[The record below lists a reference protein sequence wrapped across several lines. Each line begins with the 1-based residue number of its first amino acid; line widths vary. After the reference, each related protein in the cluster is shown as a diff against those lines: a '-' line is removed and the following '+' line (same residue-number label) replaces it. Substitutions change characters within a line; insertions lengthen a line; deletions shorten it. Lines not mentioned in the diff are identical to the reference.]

1 MKRLPFFEKGPIQ
14 LTNDYKGRFARTE
27 LRPPV
32 FRIFCT
38 ELGYG
43 GAISTEEDG
52 STMQEELCDLGDEN
66 RNTIIINDAKFTVT
80 NLS

>member
-14 LTNDYKGRFARTE
+14 LTNDYKRRFSRIE
-27 LRPPV
+27 LRPLV

-38 ELGYG
+38 EPGYG

-52 STMQEELCDLGDEN
+52 NTMQEELCDLGDEN
-66 RNTIIINDAKFTVT
+66 RNTIIINDAKFTGT